1 MLSTQSSLPN
11 EILERAKRNED
22 LPDDWLILDLKRN
35 KVMWG
40 IAGWFGGIL
49 IGALLFAALAYATIP
64 SNYHTVLGGII
75 TTIFLGILAF
85 VAIGSAWAAVSDIV
99 RVRDSSRH
107 IIVITPEDF
116 VKQEG
121 KRIIHVPMVDVR
133 HVTARGKPPTD
144 RSTTEAQ
151 NEMTMPTLGEHF
163 TGLFAGRAFTQRG
176 MRWRR
181 KRMRTPTSLAF
192 IDMRTDSE
200 VTVVRDN
207 SYGDPFIIAASLK
220 QYADHAQGMGYI
232 RQDT

>member
-11 EILERAKRNED
+11 EILERARRNEE
-22 LPDDWLILDLKRN
+22 LPDDWLILDLKRG

-40 IAGWFGGIL
+40 IAGWFGGVL

-85 VAIGSAWAAVSDIV
+85 VAIGSAWAAVSDIL

-107 IIVITPEDF
+107 IIVITPDDF

-121 KRIIHVPMVDVR
+121 KKIIHVPMVDVR

-144 RSTTEAQ
+144 RSTVEAQ
-151 NEMTMPTLGEHF
+151 NEMTMPTLGEQF

-192 IDMRTDSE
+192 IDMRTNSE

-207 SYGDPFIIAASLK
+207 AYGDPFIIAASLK

-232 RQDT
+232 RQDS

>member
-11 EILERAKRNED
+11 EILERAKRNEE

-85 VAIGSAWAAVSDIV
+85 VAIGSAWAAVSDIL

-107 IIVITPEDF
+107 IIVITPDDF

-121 KRIIHVPMVDVR
+121 KKIIHVPMVDVR

-144 RSTTEAQ
+144 RSTVEAR
-151 NEMTMPTLGEHF
+151 NEMTMPTLGEQF

-232 RQDT
+232 RQDS